1 MHSGESFSLSV
12 SVIAF
17 LYKEVED
24 AKKRQDGKLKLHTQ
38 VLTVKDVSVPASH
51 PNSGTCLCL
60 VALDEP
66 KAICQLRARYQRK
79 KQDQPSALK
88 DRAADSS
95 SENDGG
101 VDEEASSGN
110 AVSNEHMMRLLN
122 GWDDLSDDSNGEL
135 SPSAAHNYEGETTCE
150 IDAGREVDA
159 MDELNLRIAANSAN
173 QEKPGHELE
182 NLCCRVADR
191 RDSLGATT
199 SVLNPVEQE
208 TEAFLQEL
216 LLNKSSEPAHPNE
229 THHDAYA
236 AGAESVDPNLD
247 VDTVINDDEKD
258 AACLNYSKKFVA
270 ACAAL
275 KHRDETSSRSIDDQR
290 LCESQD

>member
-24 AKKRQDGKLKLHTQ
+24 AFQRQDGKLKLHTQ
-38 VLTVKDVSVPASH
+38 VLTVKDVSARASH

-110 AVSNEHMMRLLN
+110 AVSNERMMRLLN

-150 IDAGREVDA
+150 IDAGREVD
-159 MDELNLRIAANSAN
+159 DSAN

-182 NLCCRVADR
+182 NLRCRVADR
-191 RDSLGATT
+191 RDSLGTTT

-208 TEAFLQEL
+208 TEALLQEL
-216 LLNKSSEPAHPNE
+216 LLNRSSEPAHPNE

-275 KHRDETSSRSIDDQR
+275 KHRDETSSRSIGDQR